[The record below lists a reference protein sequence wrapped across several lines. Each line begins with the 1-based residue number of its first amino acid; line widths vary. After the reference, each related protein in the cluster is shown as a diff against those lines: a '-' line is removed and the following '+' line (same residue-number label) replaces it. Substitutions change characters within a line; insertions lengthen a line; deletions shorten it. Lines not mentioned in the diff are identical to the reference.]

1 MRLPAA
7 RPDCGKLLAAR
18 YLREKSVICNPWA
31 AKAKAKNGGGVVKQT
46 SQRSLLFRQN
56 VNRTEAEWV
65 HFLDGYRKALIEFDM
80 KKFGDDW
87 HTAEDIVEE
96 IFLNIVREPR
106 ITVLRPQDS
115 FRHVL
120 INMCMQKHK
129 SFTKPWRRRLA
140 ERLSVALCLT
150 MRKLWGGTP
159 LTIVI
164 LGWKTNDLARYHKRT
179 MAIAV

>member
-1 MRLPAA
+1 M
-7 RPDCGKLLAAR
+7 
-18 YLREKSVICNPWA
+18 
-31 AKAKAKNGGGVVKQT
+31 KQT

-106 ITVLRPQDS
+106 ITALRPQGDFGGENAAFS
-115 FRHVL
+115 VHW
-120 INMCMQKHK
+120 MQ
-129 SFTKPWRRRLA
+129 SQTPIRFTRGSA
-140 ERLSVALCLT
+140 SE
-150 MRKLWGGTP
+150 
-159 LTIVI
+159 
-164 LGWKTNDLARYHKRT
+164 
-179 MAIAV
+179 